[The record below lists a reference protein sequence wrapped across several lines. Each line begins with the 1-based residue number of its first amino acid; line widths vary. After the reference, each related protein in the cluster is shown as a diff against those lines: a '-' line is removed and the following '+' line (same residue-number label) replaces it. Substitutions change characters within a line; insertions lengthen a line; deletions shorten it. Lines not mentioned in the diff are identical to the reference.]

1 MLDGWILLLCVTVIF
16 TCIICAITKAY
27 TDRKSKNIVGTL
39 RVIYEEGEDQPYM
52 FLELSQSPDILKELK
67 EVTLTVTHE
76 KPTL

>member
-1 MLDGWILLLCVTVIF
+1 MLDSWTLLVCATAIF

-27 TDRKSKNIVGTL
+27 MDRKSKNIVGTL
-39 RVIYEEGEDQPYM
+39 RVIYEEGEDQPYI
-52 FLELSQSPDILKELK
+52 FLELNQQTAALETYK